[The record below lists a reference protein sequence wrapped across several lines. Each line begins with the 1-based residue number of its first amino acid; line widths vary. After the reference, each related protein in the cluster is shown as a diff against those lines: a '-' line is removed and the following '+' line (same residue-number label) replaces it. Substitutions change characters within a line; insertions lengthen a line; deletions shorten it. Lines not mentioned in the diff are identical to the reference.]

1 MKQTERCRLMKIE
14 TARTAGFCFGVNRAV
29 KILNEK
35 LDEGKKVCTLGPIIH
50 NPQVIEDLEQ
60 RGAKIISAP
69 SEAPEGY
76 EVVIRAHGVTKE
88 VVSELEERGVPYT
101 DATCPYVIKI
111 HKIVK
116 ENSREDNVVLIAGD
130 EAHPEVCGFRSHCK
144 GLSFVFRNEDE
155 LNVILSE
162 NDNF

>member
-1 MKQTERCRLMKIE
+1 
-14 TARTAGFCFGVNRAV
+14 VNRAV

-35 LDEGKKVCTLGPIIH
+35 LNEGKKVCTLGPIIH

-88 VVSELEERGVPYT
+88 VVAELESRGYLPVEYQGAAPVV
-101 DATCPYVIKI
+101 ACGVVGV
-111 HKIVK
+111 VK
-116 ENSREDNVVLIAGD
+116 AVAG
-130 EAHPEVCGFRSHCK
+130 EGEGTAFG
-144 GLSFVFRNEDE
+144 GLLLAVGRRDGNE
-155 LNVILSE
+155 
-162 NDNF
+162 